1 MEKDKIP
8 QKQPPQGGQVEHEG
22 SWTSGF
28 ESKQTPTAQPP
39 SEPLT
44 ANPAEEPRHA
54 EEGEYDPET
63 VVFERGGFAD
73 PNHPAEGKGKG
84 IKVVMPPGLDGPA
97 ALVHVVMAMMRLTEA
112 EARLM
117 IDKEHM
123 QWTSYVQDGQYLDRM
138 GNAVHVVN
146 FKPKYAERTAHE
158 PATLRPAEGEDLE
171 RFKAFKLYLLD
182 HDGDH
187 IRDPY
192 VQYDR
197 WATDAGFFVEAA
209 PPAIGGGTMPGT
221 YNDPAAQDRRNYER
235 DREAVVQYVVWERLR
250 AKRESLAVGIEIDT
264 NEGHEEMKAT
274 VQGMADSLP
283 ALLDD
288 EQLRQFLPD
297 GYHGAWVAL
306 HARMILAQ
314 GALEKGDPSLLGDD
328 QLGAR
333 IVELGT
339 WLTQHMRDKI
349 VKLHFEFVA
358 TVFAMFDEGNVQEAL
373 RLTAMQD
380 FGMEQGQALLH
391 IYYKLTFALMQVAGR
406 IISEPGKKVAR
417 PVDEADID
425 LQGKQI
431 ENRGKAGA
439 ATLGLMHAHPTAQKV
454 SATFYPEQ
462 ETKDFRQGGEKSEG
476 DDWSDGMAL
485 DLFLWH
491 DADAGEWVLED
502 FSTVDAHK
510 ENRAKGAED
519 APVPAALFEELN
531 SKLRFPKGA
540 LYYRC
545 PDEASYR
552 ILRTTEPWTMADWL
566 RMVAMAGLAVGIA
579 VATAGAAIPA
589 QVIMVGSS
597 VFMAGAEVA
606 SMVEESEQ
614 GMLTTERVVVHGALI
629 ASCVL
634 GGATASLKMAGMT
647 GTSVARVV
655 AGLQVGAD
663 GVCVAVFS
671 HEAFE
676 GLKAAAD
683 DPEGVTFMRLLAF
696 FLQMGMNGLM
706 LYGMKGSMMEVAG
719 GKGSASKPNIHN
731 SENEAAIH
739 RTVGKRKNELSKS
752 LSYYD
757 DTNFDSF
764 ARMPE
769 KRMNAWIRYLKSLG
783 VKFEIGTTEAKQIL
797 KAENARGLLSRKVID
812 FETYE
817 TELTIILDE
826 DPSIGVFYE
835 ESYHALQ
842 SIHDIPKYEDLIIG
856 GKTNELVNM
865 WEYGAKTRI
874 LHEATRTG
882 LSYEEFIFLEKQI
895 EDVLHG
901 NY

>member
-1 MEKDKIP
+1 
-8 QKQPPQGGQVEHEG
+8 
-22 SWTSGF
+22 
-28 ESKQTPTAQPP
+28 
-39 SEPLT
+39 
-44 ANPAEEPRHA
+44 
-54 EEGEYDPET
+54 
-63 VVFERGGFAD
+63 
-73 PNHPAEGKGKG
+73 
-84 IKVVMPPGLDGPA
+84 
-97 ALVHVVMAMMRLTEA
+97 
-112 EARLM
+112 
-117 IDKEHM
+117 
-123 QWTSYVQDGQYLDRM
+123 
-138 GNAVHVVN
+138 
-146 FKPKYAERTAHE
+146 
-158 PATLRPAEGEDLE
+158 
-171 RFKAFKLYLLD
+171 
-182 HDGDH
+182 
-187 IRDPY
+187 
-192 VQYDR
+192 
-197 WATDAGFFVEAA
+197 
-209 PPAIGGGTMPGT
+209 
-221 YNDPAAQDRRNYER
+221 
-235 DREAVVQYVVWERLR
+235 
-250 AKRESLAVGIEIDT
+250 
-264 NEGHEEMKAT
+264 
-274 VQGMADSLP
+274 
-283 ALLDD
+283 
-288 EQLRQFLPD
+288 
-297 GYHGAWVAL
+297 
-306 HARMILAQ
+306 
-314 GALEKGDPSLLGDD
+314 
-328 QLGAR
+328 
-333 IVELGT
+333 
-339 WLTQHMRDKI
+339 
-349 VKLHFEFVA
+349 
-358 TVFAMFDEGNVQEAL
+358 
-373 RLTAMQD
+373 
-380 FGMEQGQALLH
+380 LLH

-417 PVDEADID
+417 PVDDADID

-439 ATLGLMHAHPTAQKV
+439 AMLGLMHAHPSAQKV

-491 DADAGEWVLED
+491 DAEAGEWVLED

-629 ASCVL
+629 ASCIL

-706 LYGMKGSMMEVAG
+706 LYGMKGSLAEAAGAKPRAEVNA
-719 GKGSASKPNIHN
+719 PN
-731 SENEAAIH
+731 SEVVPSEKLQSDGEIVRESNSVVTESKSGKLGKKDYLESKRNRKAMAREEMSKHHKYNPSKRTDAELLTDLDAKQRLGESKADVESRLVLAKGEINSRKIIAVYDGLGDAPQTFDIIQNDLANPRAHTVGTGNDGRHGPAIPLDRQLDAIGIPNGIQTIEGRIYGDAPWSEAANQSSRWESILAIN
-739 RTVGKRKNELSKS
+739 RTINKYLKQNWDIIRSDLAMYDKHTGYVDAGEEIGSCFRNQNKGTPNPPIAIGPIPSKHVRVTFLLNPS
-752 LSYYD
+752 NPPSYYAI
-757 DTNFDSF
+757 TSFPELLFDSAPNTF
-764 ARMPE
+764 
-769 KRMNAWIRYLKSLG
+769 K
-783 VKFEIGTTEAKQIL
+783 
-797 KAENARGLLSRKVID
+797 
-812 FETYE
+812 
-817 TELTIILDE
+817 
-826 DPSIGVFYE
+826 
-835 ESYHALQ
+835 
-842 SIHDIPKYEDLIIG
+842 
-856 GKTNELVNM
+856 
-865 WEYGAKTRI
+865 
-874 LHEATRTG
+874 LH
-882 LSYEEFIFLEKQI
+882 
-895 EDVLHG
+895 
-901 NY
+901 